1 MTALNL
7 GFIPLTDCAPLAVG
21 KAKGFFAGQNL
32 DVTLSREASWATV
45 RDKVAIGALDAA
57 HMLAPMTLAA
67 SLGIG
72 GSDVP
77 MVAPLALNRN
87 GAAFTI
93 SAALGQALRRLEPEA
108 MAQTPPSAQTLARLI
123 AERKRA
129 GEPALTFAVVFPYSI
144 HNYALRYWL
153 GQAGIDPDRDVRLIV
168 TPPVRMV
175 DQLRAGTID
184 GFCVG
189 APWNAVAVSE
199 GLGEVLIRASEIW
212 PGGSDKVLGT
222 TQAWSKSNPE
232 ALQALLRALLQAG
245 AWADAPD
252 NRAELSELL
261 GQPEYLGARAELIGQ
276 GLDEEILFQ
285 TKGSACPVPSQGVWF
300 LTQMMRWGQ
309 IPTHI
314 DPVVAAAEVYRP
326 DLYRTAAKSL
336 GLEAVEPQLSVDEP
350 EVFFDGHPFRP
361 NEAVSYA
368 RAFAITRA
376 KR

>member
-1 MTALNL
+1 MIPLNI
-7 GFIPLTDCAPLAVG
+7 GFIPLTDCAPLVVG
-21 KAKGFFAGQNL
+21 KAKGFFAGQDL
-32 DVTLSREASWATV
+32 DVSLSREASWATV

-57 HMLAPMTLAA
+57 HMLGPMTLAA
-67 SLGIG
+67 SLGV
-72 GSDVP
+72 GSAVMP

-93 SAALGQALRRLEPEA
+93 SKSLAQALRRLDPEA
-108 MAQTPPSAQTLARLI
+108 MAKSPTGAQTLAKWI
-123 AERKRA
+123 AAKRQA
-129 GEPALTFAVVFPYSI
+129 GDPPLTFAVVFPSSL

-189 APWNAVAVSE
+189 APWNAAAVSE

-212 PGGSDKVLGT
+212 PGGSDKVLGA

-326 DLYRTAAKSL
+326 DPYRIAAKSL
-336 GLEAVEPQLSVDEP
+336 GLEAIEPQLSADEP
-350 EVFFDGHPFRP
+350 QVFFDGHPFKP